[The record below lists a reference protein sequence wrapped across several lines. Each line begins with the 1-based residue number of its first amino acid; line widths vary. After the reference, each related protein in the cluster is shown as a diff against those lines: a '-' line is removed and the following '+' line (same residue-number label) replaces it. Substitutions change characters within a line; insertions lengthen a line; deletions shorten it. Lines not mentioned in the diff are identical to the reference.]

1 MVEVSVTAEVSEKL
15 RALPDSSA
23 IAMRLKSEQYF
34 DAIQGMIDRFAM
46 KKDLEVVYVTSTIPS
61 QSIIN
66 ALEVLE
72 IPMDHIWFVD
82 CISQIMMSQ
91 EKRHP
96 HAIIVESPTM
106 LENIMLKVEFLLRR
120 VPERNA
126 LVVLDSINSLAIHNN
141 TKILS
146 EFLHI
151 LVNNLRSRGA
161 YPVIFSMQEY
171 ETEEIRNMLVLVSD
185 ETIELGALPGREPH

>member
-1 MVEVSVTAEVSEKL
+1 VVEISVPSEVAGRLGS
-15 RALPDSSA
+15 LPDASA
-23 IAMRLKSEQYF
+23 VAMRLKADQYF
-34 DAIQGMIDRFAM
+34 DTIQGILDRFAT

-91 EKRHP
+91 AKRHP

-106 LENIMLKVEFLLRR
+106 LENIMLKVEFLIRKHSDRR
-120 VPERNA
+120 A

-161 YPVIFSMQEY
+161 YTVIFSMQEY

-185 ETIELGALPGREPH
+185 EAVELRE

>member
-1 MVEVSVTAEVSEKL
+1 MGNANVTMEIAERLGV
-15 RALPDSSA
+15 LPESSA
-23 IAMRLKSEQYF
+23 VALHLKAEQYF
-34 DAIQGMIDRFAM
+34 DAVQGMLDRFAS
-46 KKDLEVVYVTSTIPS
+46 KKDLEVVYVTTTLPS

-72 IPMDHIWFVD
+72 IPLDHIWFVD

-91 EKRHP
+91 TKRHA
-96 HAIIVESPTM
+96 HSIIVESPTM

-120 VPERNA
+120 QPNRKA

-161 YPVIFSMQEY
+161 YTVIFSMQEY

-185 ETIELGALPGREPH
+185 ESIQFGD

>member
-1 MVEVSVTAEVSEKL
+1 MTAATETSDKLVKLPQAAAVSLRL
-15 RALPDSSA
+15 RA
-23 IAMRLKSEQYF
+23 EQYF
-34 DAIQGMIDRFAM
+34 DAIQGMVDLFAT
-46 KKDLEVVYVTSTIPS
+46 KKDLDVIYVTTTVPA
-61 QSIIN
+61 QSIIK

-72 IPMDHIWFVD
+72 IPLDHIWFVD
-82 CISQIMMSQ
+82 CISQIMMST

-96 HAIIVESPTM
+96 HVIAVESPTM

-120 VPERNA
+120 NEGRNA

-141 TKILS
+141 MKILS

-161 YPVIFSMQEY
+161 YTVIFSMQEY
-171 ETEEIRNMLVLVSD
+171 ETDDIRNMLVLVSD
-185 ETIELGALPGREPH
+185 ETLEVTEG

>member
-1 MVEVSVTAEVSEKL
+1 
-15 RALPDSSA
+15 
-23 IAMRLKSEQYF
+23 MRLKSEQYF

-120 VPERNA
+120 DDRARRMNRRTRYVGKALRARRIVDRPFPNVDVVP
-126 LVVLDSINSLAIHNN
+126 L
-141 TKILS
+141 
-146 EFLHI
+146 
-151 LVNNLRSRGA
+151 
-161 YPVIFSMQEY
+161 
-171 ETEEIRNMLVLVSD
+171 
-185 ETIELGALPGREPH
+185 

>member
-1 MVEVSVTAEVSEKL
+1 MVEVSISSEVADRL
-15 RALPDSSA
+15 GNLPEASA
-23 IAMRLKSEQYF
+23 VAIRLKAEQYF
-34 DAIQGMIDRFAM
+34 DAIQGMLDRFAT

-66 ALEVLE
+66 ALEALE
-72 IPMDHIWFVD
+72 IPIDHVWFVD

-91 EKRHP
+91 AKRHQ
-96 HAIIVESPTM
+96 HAIVVESPTM
-106 LENIMLKVEFLLRR
+106 LENIMLKVEFLLRKH
-120 VPERNA
+120 PDRNA

-161 YPVIFSMQEY
+161 YTVIFSMQEY
-171 ETEEIRNMLVLVSD
+171 ETDEIRNMLVLVSD
-185 ETIELGALPGREPH
+185 ETIELGE

>member
-1 MVEVSVTAEVSEKL
+1 VVEVSVTAEVAEKL
-15 RALPDSSA
+15 RALPESSA
-23 IAMRLKSEQYF
+23 ISMRLKSDQYF
-34 DAIQGMIDRFAM
+34 DAIQGMIDRFAI

-72 IPMDHIWFVD
+72 IPMEHIWFVD

-120 VPERNA
+120 VPDRNA

-161 YPVIFSMQEY
+161 YTVIFSMQEY

-185 ETIELGALPGREPH
+185 ETIELGAYSGS

>member
-1 MVEVSVTAEVSEKL
+1 MGELSVPAEVAEKL
-15 RALPDSSA
+15 GALPESSA
-23 IAMRLKSEQYF
+23 IAMHLRAEQYF
-34 DAIQGMIDRFAM
+34 DAIQGMLDRFAT
-46 KKDLEVVYVTSTIPS
+46 KKDLEVIYVTSTIPS

-66 ALEVLE
+66 ALEALE
-72 IPMDHIWFVD
+72 ISMDHIWFVD

-91 EKRHP
+91 EKRHA

-106 LENIMLKVEFLLRR
+106 LENIMLKVEFLLRKHPR
-120 VPERNA
+120 RNA
-126 LVVLDSINSLAIHNN
+126 LIVLDSINSLAIHNN

-161 YPVIFSMQEY
+161 YTVIFSMHEY

-185 ETIELGALPGREPH
+185 ESIELGT

>member
-1 MVEVSVTAEVSEKL
+1 VVEVSVTAEVAEKL

-23 IAMRLKSEQYF
+23 VSMRLKSEQYF

-72 IPMDHIWFVD
+72 IPMEHIWFVD

-91 EKRHP
+91 AKRHP

-161 YPVIFSMQEY
+161 YTVIFSMQEY
-171 ETEEIRNMLVLVSD
+171 ETDEIRNMLVLVSD
-185 ETIELGALPGREPH
+185 ETIELGA

>member
-1 MVEVSVTAEVSEKL
+1 MNVATEVSDKL
-15 RALPDSSA
+15 
-23 IAMRLKSEQYF
+23 MRLPEASAVAVRLKADQYF
-34 DAIQGMIDRFAM
+34 DAIQGMLDLFAS
-46 KKDLEVVYVTSTIPS
+46 KKDLSVIYITSTVPS

-72 IPMDHIWFVD
+72 VSMDHIWFID

-96 HAIIVESPTM
+96 HSISVESPTM
-106 LENIMLKVEFLLRR
+106 LENLMLKVEFVLRKN
-120 VPERNA
+120 PDRNA
-126 LVVLDSINSLAIHNN
+126 LVILDSINSLAIHNN

-161 YPVIFSMQEY
+161 YSVIFSMQEY
-171 ETEEIRNMLVLVSD
+171 QTDEIRNMLVLVSD
-185 ETIELGALPGREPH
+185 EILELGE

>member
-1 MVEVSVTAEVSEKL
+1 MVEVSVSTEVADRL
-15 RALPDSSA
+15 GGLPEASA
-23 IAMRLKSEQYF
+23 IAMRLKAEQYF
-34 DAIQGMIDRFAM
+34 DAIQGLLDRFAV

-66 ALEVLE
+66 ALEALE
-72 IPMDHIWFVD
+72 IPIDRIWFVD

-91 EKRHP
+91 TKRHP
-96 HAIIVESPTM
+96 HATIVESPTM
-106 LENIMLKVEFLLRR
+106 LENIMLKVEFLLRGHAD
-120 VPERNA
+120 RNA
-126 LVVLDSINSLAIHNN
+126 LVVLDSVNSLAIHNN

-161 YPVIFSMQEY
+161 YTVIFSMQEY
-171 ETEEIRNMLVLVSD
+171 ETDEIRNMLVLVSD
-185 ETIELGALPGREPH
+185 ETIELGE

>member
-1 MVEVSVTAEVSEKL
+1 VVEVSVTAEVAEKL
-15 RALPDSSA
+15 RALPESSA
-23 IAMRLKSEQYF
+23 ISMRLKSTQYF
-34 DAIQGMIDRFAM
+34 DAIQGMIDRFAV

-120 VPERNA
+120 VPDRNA

-161 YPVIFSMQEY
+161 YTVIFSMQEY
-171 ETEEIRNMLVLVSD
+171 ETDEIRNMLVLVSD
-185 ETIELGALPGREPH
+185 ETIELGA

>member
-1 MVEVSVTAEVSEKL
+1 VGEVSVTAEVSEKL
-15 RALPDSSA
+15 RALPESSA

-161 YPVIFSMQEY
+161 YTVIFSMQEY

-185 ETIELGALPGREPH
+185 ETIELGG

>member
-1 MVEVSVTAEVSEKL
+1 MAEGSIPKEVADKL
-15 RALPDSSA
+15 ATLPEASA

-34 DAIQGMIDRFAM
+34 DTIQGMLDRFAA
-46 KKDLEVVYVTSTIPS
+46 KKELEVVYVTSTIPS
-61 QSIIN
+61 QSIIS

-72 IPMDHIWFVD
+72 IPLEHIWFVD

-161 YPVIFSMQEY
+161 YTVIFSMQEY

-185 ETIELGALPGREPH
+185 ETIELGG

>member
-1 MVEVSVTAEVSEKL
+1 LNVPSEVSEKL
-15 RALPDSSA
+15 MKLPEASAVALKL
-23 IAMRLKSEQYF
+23 RTEHYF
-34 DAIQGMIDRFAM
+34 DTIQGMVDLFAR
-46 KKDLEVVYVTSTIPS
+46 KKDIDVIYVTTTVPAL
-61 QSIIN
+61 SILN

-72 IPMDHIWFVD
+72 IPLDHIWFVD
-82 CISQIMMSQ
+82 CISQTMMAQ

-96 HAIIVESPTM
+96 HVIQVESPTM
-106 LENIMLKVEFLLRR
+106 LENIMLKVEFLMRKN
-120 VPERNA
+120 EGRNA

-141 TKILS
+141 MKILS

-161 YPVIFSMQEY
+161 YTASFSMLEY

-185 ETIELGALPGREPH
+185 ESIEVTGG

>member
-1 MVEVSVTAEVSEKL
+1 MTSEVAEKL
-15 RALPDSSA
+15 SALPEASA
-23 IAMRLKSEQYF
+23 VAMRLKAEQYF
-34 DAIQGMIDRFAM
+34 DAIQGMLDRFAA

-72 IPMDHIWFVD
+72 IPLEHMWFVD

-91 EKRHP
+91 AKRHA

-106 LENIMLKVEFLLRR
+106 LENIMLKVEFLLRKH
-120 VPERNA
+120 PERKA

-161 YPVIFSMQEY
+161 YTVIFSMQEY
-171 ETEEIRNMLVLVSD
+171 ETEEIRSMLVLVSD
-185 ETIELGALPGREPH
+185 ETVELGT